1 MEQITLDMLDE
12 MSAETA
18 AYKLIEPALL
28 ETMRNATTPADMLI
42 FKADGAQYSSL
53 YLGSENSLVCR
64 ISIRGKKS
72 YVTIPV
78 KYEHMIPANVSTSH
92 LKSDPYY
99 ERLPLAD
106 AESIVSYA
114 PLLSAIL
121 DDMIDAL
128 PTDFG
133 CCSRYEECS
142 GAGKCI
148 NPDQELST
156 HCYYKHNLRQGKIF
170 YGRNKNA

>member
-72 YVTIPV
+72 YVTIPR
-78 KYEHMIPANVSTSH
+78 MSARLTSS
-92 LKSDPYY
+92 LIRIMCVCLLRMLS
-99 ERLPLAD
+99 R
-106 AESIVSYA
+106 
-114 PLLSAIL
+114 LSA
-121 DDMIDAL
+121 
-128 PTDFG
+128 TRR
-133 CCSRYEECS
+133 CSPQS
-142 GAGKCI
+142 
-148 NPDQELST
+148 ST
-156 HCYYKHNLRQGKIF
+156 I
-170 YGRNKNA
+170 

>member
-28 ETMRNATTPADMLI
+28 ETMRNATTHEDMLI

-72 YVTIPV
+72 HVTVPV

-92 LKSDPYY
+92 LRSDPYY
-99 ERLPLAD
+99 VRLPLAD

-133 CCSRYEECS
+133 CCSRYEACS
-142 GAGKCI
+142 DAGKCI

-156 HCYYKHNLRQGKIF
+156 HCYYKRNLRHGKIF
-170 YGRNKNA
+170 YSRNKNA